1 MKYKTT
7 RRMLFATAIALGALA
22 APCAKAADAID
33 IGSVAALT
41 GYLAAYDANFINGL
55 KLGVEVINKAGGV
68 NGHPLNLHLL
78 DGASSATTG
87 ATATNQLLNQYNVSI
102 MLNGASSATTVAI
115 LPMATDAKV
124 PIITLS
130 QLPPDAKWGFLS
142 TTAFSRVTQ
151 LELQFV
157 TKYLKAKKIGILY
170 NQTPAAQTATKNIVD
185 LAPKWGLQVVS
196 TQGVEVNATDF
207 TPQLSALKDAG
218 PDAILDFMTGPAHIL
233 EAKAAATVGLKAALV
248 MGLDDTPTFEQASK
262 AYANAYLSAIPVQV
276 YPDIAEPAM
285 KQAVGAFNDEYK
297 KAGLDP
303 AGVQAAASGW
313 DAPHMFAAAAQK
325 AGATSGDKLR
335 DAIETL
341 DYQGA
346 VTHWHFTPQD
356 HTGQDM
362 SEALQTA
369 KWENGALKV
378 VFRASEK

>member
-1 MKYKTT
+1 MKRQYSFPA
-7 RRMLFATAIALGALA
+7 LLAIGLVLA
-22 APCAKAADAID
+22 APATKAADAID

-55 KLGVEVINKAGGV
+55 KLGVDVINKSGGV
-68 NGHPLNLHLL
+68 SGHTLTLHLL

-124 PIITLS
+124 PVITLS

-157 TKYLKAKKIGILY
+157 TRYLKAKKIGILY

-185 LAPKWGLQVVS
+185 LAPKWGLEVVS

-218 PDAILDFMTGPAHIL
+218 PEAILDFMTGPAHIL

-276 YPDIAEPAM
+276 YPDIADPAM
-285 KQAVGAFNDEYK
+285 KTAVGAFIDEYK

-346 VTHWHFTPQD
+346 VTHWHFTPGD